1 MSQSRRIWKRLWGYI
16 RPDRRFL
23 MLALACAIGVSVMD
37 LISLGIINRVLN
49 AMITGSGKYLTLY
62 IFGIV
67 VLYAVRWPFVYGQTV
82 NFAEA
87 GQHLGVRLRDA
98 IYAHLQGLSLA
109 FFNRQRTGAL
119 MSTVNNDV
127 PILQSTIANFK
138 DVASAPLL
146 IIGCLIYM
154 FHTSWQL
161 SVTAIL
167 IMPVMAYTINH
178 LTRMI
183 RQITSRTQDKLAD
196 VNTLMEEKLSGI
208 RIIQSFSSEALE
220 VKRFHQENVHSK
232 NLYMDSV
239 QQQARIKPSIDLIGA
254 AAIALTLWIG
264 GHLVVSHTGGFTFGD
279 LGAFIVALNKIAVG
293 INSLGAIKVT
303 YEQVQAAGGRIL
315 ENVLDVES
323 DVQDSPDATVLPP
336 IEGRVEFRNVDFAY
350 NAQTPVLR
358 NLSFVMNPGEVV
370 AVVGPSGAGKST
382 ISDLIPRFYDPESGA
397 ILVDGH
403 NLRDV
408 TMHSLRSQI
417 GIVPQ
422 ETMLFGG
429 TIRDNIAYGDP
440 EATDE
445 MIVNAARAANAHDFI
460 SDNAQMPLG
469 YETVVGQR
477 GVQLSGGQR
486 QRIAIARALLKNPRI
501 LILDEATSSL
511 DTQSEQ
517 LVQEALERLMLGRT
531 TLIIA
536 HRLSTI
542 QNAHKILVLQ
552 EGRIVESGSHN
563 DLLRHGGLYA
573 DLYAAQR
580 RHDVKRQAP
589 DIV

>member
-1 MSQSRRIWKRLWGYI
+1 MSQSRKIWNKLWEYI
-16 RPDRRFL
+16 YPDRRYL
-23 MLALACAIGVSVMD
+23 VYALACAIGVSLLD
-37 LISLGIINRVLN
+37 LLFLGLVKRVLN
-49 AMITGSGKYLTLY
+49 AMTSGTGKYLALY
-62 IFGIV
+62 IAGV
-67 VLYAVRWPFVYGQTV
+67 VLIYAVRWPFVYGQTA
-82 NFAEA
+82 NFAES
-87 GQHLGVRLRDA
+87 GQRLGVRLRDA
-98 IYAHLQGLSLA
+98 IFMHLQGLSLG

-127 PILQSTIANFK
+127 PILQSTVANFK
-138 DVASAPLL
+138 DVASAPFL

-154 FHTSWQL
+154 FCTSWQL
-161 SVTAIL
+161 TLMAIL
-167 IMPVMAYTINH
+167 IMPLMALTINH
-178 LTRMI
+178 LTRLI

-196 VNTLMEEKLSGI
+196 VNTLMEEKLSGV
-208 RIIQSFSSEALE
+208 RVIQSFSAEGQEIA
-220 VKRFHQENVHSK
+220 RFHSENQHAK
-232 NLYMDSV
+232 NLYMDNV

-254 AAIALTLWIG
+254 AGVALTLWIG
-264 GHLVVSHTGGFTFGD
+264 GRLVVSHAGGFTFGD
-279 LGAFIVALNKIAVG
+279 LGMFVAALNKVAVG

-315 ENVLDVES
+315 ENVLDVQS
-323 DVQDSPDATVLPP
+323 DVQDSPDAIVLPP

-358 NLSFVMNPGEVV
+358 NLSFVMKPGEVV

-397 ILVDGH
+397 ILIDGH
-403 NLRDV
+403 DLRGV
-408 TMHSLRSQI
+408 TIHSLRSQI

-429 TIRDNIAYGDP
+429 TIRDNIAYGNPD
-440 EATDE
+440 ATDD
-445 MIVNAARAANAHDFI
+445 MIINAAHAANAHDFI
-460 SDNAQMPLG
+460 SDEAQMPLG

-486 QRIAIARALLKNPRI
+486 QRIAIARALLKNPRV

-517 LVQEALERLMLGRT
+517 LVQDALERLMLGRT

-552 EGRIVESGSHN
+552 EGRIVESGAHSE
-563 DLLRHGGLYA
+563 LLRRGGLYA

-580 RHDVKRQAP
+580 RHDVKSQAH